1 MIVRARSP
9 YIIFINEV
17 GQTSGK
23 LELRIWKNGETKPT
37 LPTYSF
43 TKSIPSP
50 TQTLLRFNISPY
62 LKDFISNL
70 LYDVN
75 TWYCN
80 FECRI
85 FSNDVE
91 LTPQKIDGIA
101 VNGYTTFLQGQNA
114 TAQDL
119 KNSIDNLQIGGRNL
133 ITKLPKEKSYPAIS
147 FWDYF
152 PLSEKLKEGETYIL
166 NGTVENV
173 GGFITI
179 GLNNLN
185 GINNYFINLP
195 INTPFVANNEMA
207 NRTHFSIANQ
217 TGVGTSI
224 FKRFKLEKGNKA
236 TDWTPAPEDKQDM
249 FSDIKR
255 QIKVG
260 STNKLHY
267 YDIVLNEISEITATN
282 IEETCEPI
290 LEPQLVQFIN
300 RYGGLDF
307 IWFFK
312 MRTDNISIE
321 SKEYKLLQQGIGY
334 DTTIGQ
340 NAKYNFNG
348 KQSVKMNTGFVNEN
362 YNELIQDLMLSEKVW
377 INSIPAIV
385 KSSGTE
391 FKTQIRNKNINYEIE
406 FEYAFDLINNMQ

>member
-9 YIIFINEV
+9 YIIFISEV

-43 TKSIPSP
+43 TKSIPSA

-62 LKDFISNL
+62 LKDFISNEL
-70 LYDVN
+70 VYVN
-75 TWYCN
+75 TWYCK
-80 FECRI
+80 FECRL

-91 LTPQKIDGIA
+91 LTEQKIEGIA
-101 VNGYTTFLQGQNA
+101 VNGYTEFLDGQN
-114 TAQDL
+114 
-119 KNSIDNLQIGGRNL
+119 S
-133 ITKLPKEKSYPAIS
+133 
-147 FWDYF
+147 
-152 PLSEKLKEGETYIL
+152 SE
-166 NGTVENV
+166 
-173 GGFITI
+173 GF
-179 GLNNLN
+179 
-185 GINNYFINLP
+185 
-195 INTPFVANNEMA
+195 A
-207 NRTHFSIANQ
+207 NRFTN
-217 TGVGTSI
+217 
-224 FKRFKLEKGNKA
+224 
-236 TDWTPAPEDKQDM
+236 
-249 FSDIKR
+249 IKR
-255 QIKVG
+255 QIKIG
-260 STNKLHY
+260 STNTLHSY
-267 YDIVLNEISEITATN
+267 NSLLNEISEITATN
-282 IEETCEPI
+282 VEETCEPI
-290 LEPQLVQFIN
+290 LEPQLVQFVN

-312 MRTDNISIE
+312 MRTDSISTE
-321 SKEYKLLQQGIGY
+321 SKDYKLLQPAMAY

-348 KQSVKMNTGFVNEN
+348 KQSVRMNTGFVPEN
-362 YNELIQDLMLSEKVW
+362 YNELIQDLLLSEKVW

>member
-37 LPTYSF
+37 LPNYSF
-43 TKSIPSP
+43 TKSIPSA

-62 LKDFISNL
+62 LKDFISNKL
-70 LYDVN
+70 NDVD

-80 FECRI
+80 FECRL
-85 FSNDVE
+85 FSNNVE
-91 LTPQKIDGIA
+91 LTAQKVEGIA
-101 VNGYTTFLQGQNA
+101 VNGYTTFLQGQN
-114 TAQDL
+114 
-119 KNSIDNLQIGGRNL
+119 
-133 ITKLPKEKSYPAIS
+133 Y
-147 FWDYF
+147 
-152 PLSEKLKEGETYIL
+152 SES
-166 NGTVENV
+166 N
-173 GGFITI
+173 
-179 GLNNLN
+179 
-185 GINNYFINLP
+185 
-195 INTPFVANNEMA
+195 A
-207 NRTHFSIANQ
+207 NRFTN
-217 TGVGTSI
+217 
-224 FKRFKLEKGNKA
+224 
-236 TDWTPAPEDKQDM
+236 
-249 FSDIKR
+249 IKR

-260 STNKLHY
+260 STNKLHTFSSG
-267 YDIVLNEISEITATN
+267 EISEITATN
-282 IEETCEPI
+282 VEQTCEPI

-312 MRTDNISIE
+312 MRTDSISTE
-321 SKEYKLLQQGIGY
+321 SKDYKLLQPAMTY

>member
-23 LELRIWKNGETKPT
+23 IELRIWKYGDTKPT

-43 TKSIPSP
+43 TKSIPSA
-50 TQTLLRFNISPY
+50 TQTKLTFNISPY
-62 LKDFISNL
+62 LKDFISNKL
-70 LYDVN
+70 NDVN

-80 FECRI
+80 FECRV

-91 LTPQKIDGIA
+91 LTAKKIEGIA
-101 VNGYTTFLQGQNA
+101 VNGYTTFTQ
-114 TAQDL
+114 
-119 KNSIDNLQIGGRNL
+119 
-133 ITKLPKEKSYPAIS
+133 
-147 FWDYF
+147 
-152 PLSEKLKEGETYIL
+152 
-166 NGTVENV
+166 
-173 GGFITI
+173 
-179 GLNNLN
+179 GLNYTE
-185 GINNYFINLP
+185 NNW
-195 INTPFVANNEMA
+195 M
-207 NRTHFSIANQ
+207 RFSN
-217 TGVGTSI
+217 
-224 FKRFKLEKGNKA
+224 
-236 TDWTPAPEDKQDM
+236 
-249 FSDIKR
+249 IKR
-255 QIKVG
+255 QIRVG
-260 STNKLHY
+260 NTNKLHS
-267 YDIVLNEISEITATN
+267 YDSLLNEIKEITATN
-282 IEETCEPI
+282 IEQTCEPI
-290 LEPQLVQFIN
+290 LEPQLVQFVN

-312 MRTDNISIE
+312 MRTDSITTE
-321 SKEYKLLQQGIGY
+321 AKEYKLLQPNLSY

-348 KQSVKMNTGFVNEN
+348 KQSVRMNTGFVNEN

-385 KSSGTE
+385 KSTGTE

>member
-9 YIIFINEV
+9 YIITVNEV

-43 TKSIPSP
+43 TKAIPSA

-62 LKDFISNL
+62 LKDFISNEL
-70 LYDVN
+70 NDVN

-80 FECRI
+80 FECRL
-85 FSNDVE
+85 FSNNVE
-91 LTPQKIDGIA
+91 LTSQKVEGLA
-101 VNGYTTFLQGQNA
+101 VNGYTHFTQ
-114 TAQDL
+114 
-119 KNSIDNLQIGGRNL
+119 
-133 ITKLPKEKSYPAIS
+133 
-147 FWDYF
+147 
-152 PLSEKLKEGETYIL
+152 
-166 NGTVENV
+166 
-173 GGFITI
+173 
-179 GLNNLN
+179 GLNYAE
-185 GINNYFINLP
+185 NN
-195 INTPFVANNEMA
+195 A
-207 NRTHFSIANQ
+207 NRFSN
-217 TGVGTSI
+217 
-224 FKRFKLEKGNKA
+224 
-236 TDWTPAPEDKQDM
+236 
-249 FSDIKR
+249 IKR

-260 STNKLHY
+260 STNTLHS
-267 YDIVLNEISEITATN
+267 YDRVLNEISEITATN
-282 IEETCEPI
+282 VEETCEPI
-290 LEPQLVQFIN
+290 LEPQKVQFVN

-312 MRTDNISIE
+312 MRTDSITTE
-321 SKEYKLLQQGIGY
+321 AKEYKLLQPNLSY

-348 KQSVKMNTGFVNEN
+348 KQSVRMNTGFVNEN
-362 YNELIQDLMLSEKVW
+362 YNELIQDLILSEKVW

>member
-9 YIIFINEV
+9 YIIFINEA

-62 LKDFISNL
+62 LKDFISNKL
-70 LYDVN
+70 NDVN
-75 TWYCN
+75 AWYCN
-80 FECRI
+80 FECRL
-85 FSNDVE
+85 FSNNVE
-91 LTPQKIDGIA
+91 LTAQKVEGIA
-101 VNGYTTFLQGQNA
+101 VNGYTTFLQGQN
-114 TAQDL
+114 
-119 KNSIDNLQIGGRNL
+119 
-133 ITKLPKEKSYPAIS
+133 Y
-147 FWDYF
+147 
-152 PLSEKLKEGETYIL
+152 SES
-166 NGTVENV
+166 N
-173 GGFITI
+173 
-179 GLNNLN
+179 
-185 GINNYFINLP
+185 IN
-195 INTPFVANNEMA
+195 
-207 NRTHFSIANQ
+207 
-217 TGVGTSI
+217 
-224 FKRFKLEKGNKA
+224 RFTN
-236 TDWTPAPEDKQDM
+236 
-249 FSDIKR
+249 IKR

-260 STNKLHY
+260 STNKLHSY
-267 YDIVLNEISEITATN
+267 NSLLNEISEITATN
-282 IEETCEPI
+282 VEQTCEPI
-290 LEPQLVQFIN
+290 LDPQLVQFVN

-312 MRTDNISIE
+312 MRTDSITTE
-321 SKEYKLLQQGIGY
+321 SKDYKLLQPEMTY
-334 DTTIGQ
+334 DVTIGQ

-385 KSSGTE
+385 KSTGTE

>member
-23 LELRIWKNGETKPT
+23 LELRIWKKGETKPT

-43 TKSIPSP
+43 SKSIPSP

-62 LKDFISNL
+62 LKDFITNEL
-70 LYDVN
+70 IYVN

-80 FECRI
+80 FECRLY
-85 FSNDVE
+85 SNNVE
-91 LTPQKIDGIA
+91 LTEQKIEGIA
-101 VNGYTTFLQGQNA
+101 VNGYNNFLDGQN
-114 TAQDL
+114 
-119 KNSIDNLQIGGRNL
+119 S
-133 ITKLPKEKSYPAIS
+133 
-147 FWDYF
+147 
-152 PLSEKLKEGETYIL
+152 SER
-166 NGTVENV
+166 
-173 GGFITI
+173 F
-179 GLNNLN
+179 
-185 GINNYFINLP
+185 
-195 INTPFVANNEMA
+195 A
-207 NRTHFSIANQ
+207 NRFTN
-217 TGVGTSI
+217 
-224 FKRFKLEKGNKA
+224 
-236 TDWTPAPEDKQDM
+236 
-249 FSDIKR
+249 IKR
-255 QIKVG
+255 QIKIG
-260 STNKLHY
+260 SVNKLHSY
-267 YDIVLNEISEITATN
+267 NRFLNEISEITATN
-282 IEETCEPI
+282 VEETCEPI
-290 LEPQLVQFIN
+290 LEPQLVQFVN

-312 MRTDNISIE
+312 MRTDSISTE
-321 SKEYKLLQQGIGY
+321 SKDYKLLQPAMEY

>member
-23 LELRIWKNGETKPT
+23 LELRIWKKGETKPT
-37 LPTYSF
+37 LPNYPF
-43 TKSIPSP
+43 TKSIPSA

-62 LKDFISNL
+62 LKDFISNEL
-70 LYDVN
+70 NDVD

-80 FECRI
+80 FECRL

-91 LTPQKIDGIA
+91 LPLQKVEGIA
-101 VNGYTTFLQGQNA
+101 VNGYTTFLQGQN
-114 TAQDL
+114 
-119 KNSIDNLQIGGRNL
+119 
-133 ITKLPKEKSYPAIS
+133 Y
-147 FWDYF
+147 
-152 PLSEKLKEGETYIL
+152 SES
-166 NGTVENV
+166 N
-173 GGFITI
+173 
-179 GLNNLN
+179 
-185 GINNYFINLP
+185 
-195 INTPFVANNEMA
+195 A
-207 NRTHFSIANQ
+207 NRFSN
-217 TGVGTSI
+217 
-224 FKRFKLEKGNKA
+224 
-236 TDWTPAPEDKQDM
+236 
-249 FSDIKR
+249 IKR
-255 QIKVG
+255 QIKIG
-260 STNKLHY
+260 STNKLHS
-267 YDIVLNEISEITATN
+267 YDSLLNEIAEITATN
-282 IEETCEPI
+282 VEETCEPI
-290 LEPQLVQFIN
+290 LEPQLVQFVN

-312 MRTDNISIE
+312 MRTDSISTE
-321 SKEYKLLQQGIGY
+321 SKEYKLLQPTMEY

-348 KQSVKMNTGFVNEN
+348 KQSVKINTGFVNEN

>member
-37 LPTYSF
+37 LPNYSF
-43 TKSIPSP
+43 SKPIPSA

-62 LKDFISNL
+62 LKDFISNE
-70 LYDVN
+70 LYYVD

-80 FECRI
+80 FECRL
-85 FSNDVE
+85 FSNNVE
-91 LTPQKIDGIA
+91 LTEQKIEGIA
-101 VNGYTTFLQGQNA
+101 VNGYADFLDGQNYS
-114 TAQDL
+114 DSL
-119 KNSIDNLQIGGRNL
+119 
-133 ITKLPKEKSYPAIS
+133 
-147 FWDYF
+147 
-152 PLSEKLKEGETYIL
+152 
-166 NGTVENV
+166 
-173 GGFITI
+173 
-179 GLNNLN
+179 
-185 GINNYFINLP
+185 
-195 INTPFVANNEMA
+195 A
-207 NRTHFSIANQ
+207 NRFTN
-217 TGVGTSI
+217 
-224 FKRFKLEKGNKA
+224 
-236 TDWTPAPEDKQDM
+236 
-249 FSDIKR
+249 IKR

-260 STNKLHY
+260 SINKLHSY
-267 YDIVLNEISEITATN
+267 SRLSNNISEIITTN
-282 IEETCEPI
+282 VEETCEPI

-312 MRTDNISIE
+312 MRTDSISIE
-321 SKEYKLLQQGIGY
+321 SKDYKLLQPAMTY

>member
-23 LELRIWKNGETKPT
+23 LELRIWNSDETKPT

-43 TKSIPSP
+43 TKSIPSA
-50 TQTLLRFNISPY
+50 TQTEISFNISPY
-62 LKDFISNL
+62 LKDFISNEL
-70 LYDVN
+70 NNID

-80 FECRI
+80 FECRL
-85 FSNDVE
+85 FSNNVE
-91 LTPQKIDGIA
+91 LTAQKVEGIA
-101 VNGYTTFLQGQNA
+101 VNGYT
-114 TAQDL
+114 
-119 KNSIDNLQIGGRNL
+119 
-133 ITKLPKEKSYPAIS
+133 SYVDGMNYTIA
-147 FWDYF
+147 
-152 PLSEKLKEGETYIL
+152 
-166 NGTVENV
+166 END
-173 GGFITI
+173 F
-179 GLNNLN
+179 
-185 GINNYFINLP
+185 
-195 INTPFVANNEMA
+195 TP
-207 NRTHFSIANQ
+207 
-217 TGVGTSI
+217 
-224 FKRFKLEKGNKA
+224 
-236 TDWTPAPEDKQDM
+236 M
-249 FSDIKR
+249 FNPNIKR
-255 QIKVG
+255 QNNNDIGGFLYLFKTNELGYYKNYSKNILYSTTYFESSNIKGLYYLEINGDNCRIFDINNVL
-260 STNKLHY
+260 KLNFYHE
-267 YDIVLNEISEITATN
+267 EI
-282 IEETCEPI
+282 CEPI
-290 LEPQLVQFIN
+290 LEPQKVEFIN

-312 MRTDNISIE
+312 MRTDSISTE
-321 SKEYKLLQQGIGY
+321 SKEYKLLQQGMNY

>member
-9 YIIFINEV
+9 YIIFINEA

-23 LELRIWKNGETKPT
+23 LELRIWNSDETKPT

-62 LKDFISNL
+62 LKDFISNEL
-70 LYDVN
+70 VYVN
-75 TWYCN
+75 TWYCK
-80 FECRI
+80 FECRL

-91 LTPQKIDGIA
+91 LTEQKIEGIA
-101 VNGYTTFLQGQNA
+101 VNGYAEFLDGQN
-114 TAQDL
+114 
-119 KNSIDNLQIGGRNL
+119 
-133 ITKLPKEKSYPAIS
+133 Y
-147 FWDYF
+147 
-152 PLSEKLKEGETYIL
+152 SE
-166 NGTVENV
+166 
-173 GGFITI
+173 GF
-179 GLNNLN
+179 
-185 GINNYFINLP
+185 
-195 INTPFVANNEMA
+195 A
-207 NRTHFSIANQ
+207 NRFSN
-217 TGVGTSI
+217 
-224 FKRFKLEKGNKA
+224 
-236 TDWTPAPEDKQDM
+236 
-249 FSDIKR
+249 IKR
-255 QIKVG
+255 QIKIG
-260 STNKLHY
+260 STNKLHSY
-267 YDIVLNEISEITATN
+267 NRLQNEISEIIATN
-282 IEETCEPI
+282 VEETCEPI
-290 LEPQLVQFIN
+290 LDPQLVQFIN

>member
-9 YIIFINEV
+9 YIIFINEI

-23 LELRIWKNGETKPT
+23 LELRIWNSDETKPT

-75 TWYCN
+75 TWYCK
-80 FECRI
+80 FECRL

-91 LTPQKIDGIA
+91 LTEQKIEGIA
-101 VNGYTTFLQGQNA
+101 VNGYAEFLDGQN
-114 TAQDL
+114 
-119 KNSIDNLQIGGRNL
+119 S
-133 ITKLPKEKSYPAIS
+133 
-147 FWDYF
+147 
-152 PLSEKLKEGETYIL
+152 SERL
-166 NGTVENV
+166 
-173 GGFITI
+173 
-179 GLNNLN
+179 
-185 GINNYFINLP
+185 
-195 INTPFVANNEMA
+195 A
-207 NRTHFSIANQ
+207 NRFTN
-217 TGVGTSI
+217 
-224 FKRFKLEKGNKA
+224 
-236 TDWTPAPEDKQDM
+236 
-249 FSDIKR
+249 IKR
-255 QIKVG
+255 QIKIG
-260 STNKLHY
+260 STNTLHS
-267 YDIVLNEISEITATN
+267 YDRFLNEISEITATN
-282 IEETCEPI
+282 VEETCEPI
-290 LEPQLVQFIN
+290 LDPQLVQFIN

>member
-9 YIIFINEV
+9 YIIFISEA

-23 LELRIWKNGETKPT
+23 LELRIWNMDETKPT

-75 TWYCN
+75 TWYCK
-80 FECRI
+80 FECRL

-91 LTPQKIDGIA
+91 LTAQKVEGIA
-101 VNGYTTFLQGQNA
+101 VNGYTEFLDGQN
-114 TAQDL
+114 
-119 KNSIDNLQIGGRNL
+119 S
-133 ITKLPKEKSYPAIS
+133 
-147 FWDYF
+147 
-152 PLSEKLKEGETYIL
+152 SER
-166 NGTVENV
+166 
-173 GGFITI
+173 F
-179 GLNNLN
+179 
-185 GINNYFINLP
+185 
-195 INTPFVANNEMA
+195 A
-207 NRTHFSIANQ
+207 NRFTN
-217 TGVGTSI
+217 
-224 FKRFKLEKGNKA
+224 
-236 TDWTPAPEDKQDM
+236 
-249 FSDIKR
+249 IKR
-255 QIKVG
+255 QVKIG
-260 STNKLHY
+260 SENKLHS
-267 YDIVLNEISEITATN
+267 YDRFLNEISEITATN
-282 IEETCEPI
+282 VEETCEPI

-312 MRTDNISIE
+312 MRTDNITIE

>member
-9 YIIFINEV
+9 YLITINEV

-43 TKSIPSP
+43 TKSIPSA
-50 TQTLLRFNISPY
+50 TQTKLTFNISPY
-62 LKDFISNL
+62 LKDFISNAL
-70 LYDVN
+70 NDVN

-80 FECRI
+80 FECRV

-91 LTPQKIDGIA
+91 LTAKKIEGIA
-101 VNGYTTFLQGQNA
+101 VNGYTTFTQ
-114 TAQDL
+114 
-119 KNSIDNLQIGGRNL
+119 
-133 ITKLPKEKSYPAIS
+133 
-147 FWDYF
+147 
-152 PLSEKLKEGETYIL
+152 
-166 NGTVENV
+166 
-173 GGFITI
+173 
-179 GLNNLN
+179 GLNYTE
-185 GINNYFINLP
+185 NNW
-195 INTPFVANNEMA
+195 M
-207 NRTHFSIANQ
+207 RFSN
-217 TGVGTSI
+217 
-224 FKRFKLEKGNKA
+224 
-236 TDWTPAPEDKQDM
+236 
-249 FSDIKR
+249 IKR
-255 QIKVG
+255 QIRVG
-260 STNKLHY
+260 NTNKLHS
-267 YDIVLNEISEITATN
+267 YDSLLNEIKEITATN
-282 IEETCEPI
+282 IEQTCEPI
-290 LEPQLVQFIN
+290 LEPQLVQFVN

-312 MRTDNISIE
+312 MRTDSITTE
-321 SKEYKLLQQGIGY
+321 AKEYKLLQPNLDY

-348 KQSVKMNTGFVNEN
+348 KQSVRMNTGFVNEN
-362 YNELIQDLMLSEKVW
+362 YNELIQDLILSEKVW

>member
-9 YIIFINEV
+9 YIITINEV

-23 LELRIWKNGETKPT
+23 LELRIWKNGETKAT

-43 TKSIPSP
+43 TKLIPSA

-62 LKDFISNL
+62 LKDFISNEL
-70 LYDVN
+70 NDVD

-80 FECRI
+80 FECRL

-91 LTPQKIDGIA
+91 LTLQKKEGLA
-101 VNGYTTFLQGQNA
+101 VNGYTTFTQ
-114 TAQDL
+114 
-119 KNSIDNLQIGGRNL
+119 
-133 ITKLPKEKSYPAIS
+133 
-147 FWDYF
+147 
-152 PLSEKLKEGETYIL
+152 
-166 NGTVENV
+166 
-173 GGFITI
+173 
-179 GLNNLN
+179 GLNYTESN
-185 GINNYFINLP
+185 
-195 INTPFVANNEMA
+195 A
-207 NRTHFSIANQ
+207 NRFSN
-217 TGVGTSI
+217 
-224 FKRFKLEKGNKA
+224 
-236 TDWTPAPEDKQDM
+236 
-249 FSDIKR
+249 IKR

-260 STNKLHY
+260 STNKLHS
-267 YDIVLNEISEITATN
+267 YDSLLNEISEITATN

-290 LEPQLVQFIN
+290 LEPQKVQFVN

-312 MRTDNISIE
+312 MRTDSITTE
-321 SKEYKLLQQGIGY
+321 AKEYKLLQPAIEY

-348 KQSVKMNTGFVNEN
+348 KQSVRMNTGFVNEN
-362 YNELIQDLMLSEKVW
+362 YNELIQDLILSEKVW

>member
-23 LELRIWKNGETKPT
+23 LELRIWKKGETKPT

-43 TKSIPSP
+43 TKSIPSA

-62 LKDFISNL
+62 LKDFISNEL
-70 LYDVN
+70 NDVN

-80 FECRI
+80 FECRL

-91 LTPQKIDGIA
+91 LTAQKVEGIA
-101 VNGYTTFLQGQNA
+101 VNGYTTFLQGQN
-114 TAQDL
+114 
-119 KNSIDNLQIGGRNL
+119 
-133 ITKLPKEKSYPAIS
+133 Y
-147 FWDYF
+147 
-152 PLSEKLKEGETYIL
+152 SES
-166 NGTVENV
+166 NW
-173 GGFITI
+173 
-179 GLNNLN
+179 
-185 GINNYFINLP
+185 
-195 INTPFVANNEMA
+195 M
-207 NRTHFSIANQ
+207 RFSN
-217 TGVGTSI
+217 
-224 FKRFKLEKGNKA
+224 
-236 TDWTPAPEDKQDM
+236 
-249 FSDIKR
+249 IKR

-260 STNKLHY
+260 STNKLHSY
-267 YDIVLNEISEITATN
+267 NSLLNEITEIIATN
-282 IEETCEPI
+282 VEGTCEPI

-312 MRTDNISIE
+312 MRTDSISTE
-321 SKEYKLLQQGIGY
+321 SKEYKLLQQGMNY

-348 KQSVKMNTGFVNEN
+348 KQSVKMNTGFVPEN